1 MIEKLKSKTIGYW
14 LMCVAIL
21 AAIVGIVLFAVYKNR
36 GGEGI
41 PAIFAF
47 AAIGIACQ
55 VILFFYDG
63 KFGALFAIAAVVMYA
78 LALGFNLSGGVGNIT
93 DNVLGIVIYG
103 HPELAVMNYAMAVV
117 FGIGMLLSAVGCFM
131 NRQKEG
137 A

>member
-14 LMCVAIL
+14 LMSVATL

>member
-14 LMCVAIL
+14 LMSVAIL

-103 HPELAVMNYAMAVV
+103 HPELAVMNYVMAVV

>member
-14 LMCVAIL
+14 LMSVAIL
-21 AAIVGIVLFAVYKNR
+21 AAIIGIVLFAVYKNR

-63 KFGALFAIAAVVMYA
+63 KFGTLFAIAAVVMYA

>member
-14 LMCVAIL
+14 LMSVAIL

-41 PAIFAF
+41 PAVFAF

>member
-14 LMCVAIL
+14 LMSVAIL

-103 HPELAVMNYAMAVV
+103 HPKLAVMNYAMAVV

>member
-14 LMCVAIL
+14 LMSVAIL

-137 A
+137 V

>member
-14 LMCVAIL
+14 LMSVAIL

-78 LALGFNLSGGVGNIT
+78 LALGFNRSGGVGNIT

-103 HPELAVMNYAMAVV
+103 HPDLAVMNYAMAVV

>member
-14 LMCVAIL
+14 LMSIAIL

>member
-14 LMCVAIL
+14 LMSVAIL

-103 HPELAVMNYAMAVV
+103 HPDLAVMNYAMAVV

>member
-14 LMCVAIL
+14 LMSVAIL

-78 LALGFNLSGGVGNIT
+78 LALAFNLSGGVGNIT

>member
-14 LMCVAIL
+14 LMSVAIM

>member
-14 LMCVAIL
+14 LMSVAIL

-117 FGIGMLLSAVGCFM
+117 FGIGMLLSADGCFM

>member
-14 LMCVAIL
+14 LMSVAIL
-21 AAIVGIVLFAVYKNR
+21 AAIIGIVLFAVYKNR

>member
-14 LMCVAIL
+14 LMSVAIL

-47 AAIGIACQ
+47 ASIGIACQ

>member
-14 LMCVAIL
+14 LMSVAIP

>member
-14 LMCVAIL
+14 LMSVAIL
-21 AAIVGIVLFAVYKNR
+21 AAIIGIVLFAVYKNR

-117 FGIGMLLSAVGCFM
+117 FGIGMLLPAVGCFM

>member
-14 LMCVAIL
+14 LMSVAIL

-131 NRQKEG
+131 NRKKEG

>member
-14 LMCVAIL
+14 LMSVAIL

-41 PAIFAF
+41 PAVFAF

-137 A
+137 V

>member
-14 LMCVAIL
+14 LMSVAIL

-63 KFGALFAIAAVVMYA
+63 KFGTLFAIAAVVMYA

>member
-1 MIEKLKSKTIGYW
+1 MIEKLKSKTIGDW
-14 LMCVAIL
+14 LRGVAIL
-21 AAIVGIVLFAVYKNR
+21 AAIVGFVLFAVYKNR

>member
-14 LMCVAIL
+14 LMSVAIL

-55 VILFFYDG
+55 VILLFYDG

>member
-1 MIEKLKSKTIGYW
+1 MIEKLKSKTKGYW
-14 LMCVAIL
+14 LMSVAIL

-41 PAIFAF
+41 PAMFAF

-63 KFGALFAIAAVVMYA
+63 RFAALFAIAAVVMYA

>member
-14 LMCVAIL
+14 LMSVAIL

>member
-14 LMCVAIL
+14 LMSVAIL

-41 PAIFAF
+41 PAVFAF

-117 FGIGMLLSAVGCFM
+117 FGIGMLLSAVGCFL
-131 NRQKEG
+131 NRQNEG